1 MKLKFIILLLSI
13 TIFTSCNFINNTIEY
28 NDSSKEFMNTI
39 LKQNVDKSLPY
50 FALESEAAKNVDINQ
65 MKNGLEEF
73 RTKILDN
80 FGSELNYEF
89 ISANKH
95 YSSVAENNTPKN
107 TTVVNL
113 QFENETN
120 FGVVE
125 MLYDDNSK
133 KLLNINILD
142 VKQPIPNTSLLYVI
156 GLISLIIPIFN
167 IYVINKIRKS
177 NLSKKWLKYIAVVIF
192 NFPTFIYN
200 VVTGL
205 GFKIFQFTFL
215 GLGFQATGYLNSVV
229 TIGIPIA
236 GIYWFWK
243 LKDLKKI
250 STAANN

>member
-1 MKLKFIILLLSI
+1 
-13 TIFTSCNFINNTIEY
+13 
-28 NDSSKEFMNTI
+28 
-39 LKQNVDKSLPY
+39 
-50 FALESEAAKNVDINQ
+50 DINQ

-215 GLGFQATGYLNSVV
+215 GLGFQATGYLNRSEERRV
-229 TIGIPIA
+229 GKESRSRRSP
-236 GIYWFWK
+236 YH
-243 LKDLKKI
+243 
-250 STAANN
+250 